1 MIIDPP
7 FVFFL
12 NGPTIFDFGFP
23 VPFPSLPENQSPLRV
38 FSSATEFISIPSNS
52 FHPSVSYLLIHVYY
66 PFPQFSPRFSPLLY
80 IFPYP
85 SPCSPS
91 TLPPLPSKGSSL
103 PIVLIPC
110 LSFSHASLVSVAS
123 YTLNIAP
130 DFSFFLDRGTL
141 CLVFSIDPSLE
152 QRDANART
160 CSSTRFNVRG
170 RKEK

>member
-23 VPFPSLPENQSPLRV
+23 VPFPSLLENQSPLRV

-103 PIVLIPC
+103 PIVLKLSLVFLFPTHLSSLLHHTHSISLPTSPSSSTEEHSV
-110 LSFSHASLVSVAS
+110 SFSL
-123 YTLNIAP
+123 
-130 DFSFFLDRGTL
+130 
-141 CLVFSIDPSLE
+141 
-152 QRDANART
+152 
-160 CSSTRFNVRG
+160 
-170 RKEK
+170 